1 MRSWIDRLHR
11 AEDGLLA
18 ILLAVMIVLAGTQI
32 LLRNL
37 FDSGFVWID
46 PLLRVLVLWLALI
59 GATVATRHNKHI
71 RIDLLS
77 RHFKRNTH
85 RLIQS
90 LVGQVSAW
98 TCLVIAWYGM
108 DWIRLD
114 YADAVT
120 SFADVPSWSVEII
133 VPLAFALIGLRYLL
147 QAIKTARLYYLHRKV
162 AARSADGTSA

>member
-1 MRSWIDRLHR
+1 LHR

-18 ILLAVMIVLAGTQI
+18 CLLIVMIVLAGTQI
-32 LLRNL
+32 LMRNL

-46 PLLRVLVLWLALI
+46 PLLRVMVLWLGLI
-59 GATVATRHNKHI
+59 GATVASRHNKHI

-77 RHFKRNTH
+77 RYFKRNTH

-90 LVGQVSAW
+90 VVAQVSAW
-98 TCLVIAWYGM
+98 TCLVIAWFGM

-120 SFADVPSWSVEII
+120 TFAGIPAWTVEII
-133 VPLAFALIGLRYLL
+133 VPLAFALIGLRYLVRSYRSAQL
-147 QAIKTARLYYLHRKV
+147 HLLHRKV
-162 AARSADGTSA
+162 KTRRVE

>member
-1 MRSWIDRLHR
+1 MRLWIDRLHR

-18 ILLAVMIVLAGTQI
+18 LLLIIMIVLAGTQI
-32 LLRNL
+32 LMRNL

-46 PLLRVLVLWLALI
+46 PLLRVLVLWLGLI

-77 RHFKRNTH
+77 HYFERNTH

-90 LVGQVSAW
+90 LIAQVSTW

-114 YADAVT
+114 YADGVT
-120 SFADVPSWSVEII
+120 AFAGIPAWTIEII
-133 VPLAFALIGLRYLL
+133 VPLSFALIGLRYLL
-147 QAIKTARLYYLHRKV
+147 RSLHSARLYYLHRLV
-162 AARSADGTSA
+162 AARRSA

>member
-1 MRSWIDRLHR
+1 MRPWIDRLHR

-18 ILLAVMIVLAGTQI
+18 CLLIVMIVLAGTQI
-32 LLRNL
+32 LMRNL

-46 PLLRVLVLWLALI
+46 PLLRVLVLWLGLI
-59 GATVATRHNKHI
+59 GATVASRHNKHI

-77 RHFKRNTH
+77 RYFKRNTH

-90 LVGQVSAW
+90 LVAQVSAW
-98 TCLVIAWYGM
+98 TCLVIAWFGM

-120 SFADVPSWSVEII
+120 TFAGIPAWTVEII
-133 VPLAFALIGLRYLL
+133 VPLAFALIGLRYLVRSFRSAQLYL
-147 QAIKTARLYYLHRKV
+147 QHRKV
-162 AARSADGTSA
+162 KTRRVG

>member
-1 MRSWIDRLHR
+1 MRPWIDRLHR

-18 ILLAVMIVLAGTQI
+18 LLLGVMIVLAGTQI

-46 PLLRVLVLWLALI
+46 PLLRVLVLWLGLL

-77 RHFKRNTH
+77 RYFKRNTH
-85 RLIQS
+85 RLIQAV
-90 LVGQVSAW
+90 VGQGSAW
-98 TCLVIAWYGM
+98 TCLLVACYGM

-114 YADAVT
+114 YTAAVT
-120 SFADVPSWSVEII
+120 SFAGIPAWSVEVI
-133 VPLAFALIGLRYLL
+133 VPLAFALIGLRFLL
-147 QAIKTARLYYLHRKV
+147 LSLGSARLYCLHRKV
-162 AARSADGTSA
+162 EKRRAA